1 MRLEGKIMKT
11 YKITITE
18 TMSRT
23 VKVKAKSLKEAK
35 LKAENNYYSEK
46 YVLDADDFQ
55 GVTFKHE
62 NRNLTHG

>member
-1 MRLEGKIMKT
+1 MKT

-46 YVLDADDFQ
+46 YVLDADDFK
-55 GVTFKHE
+55 GVTFKPE
-62 NRNLTHG
+62 KRNLTHG

>member
-1 MRLEGKIMKT
+1 MKT

-23 VKVKAKSLKEAK
+23 VKVRAKSLKEAK
-35 LKAENNYYSEK
+35 YKVETDYYSEK
-46 YVLDADDFQ
+46 YILDADDFQ
-55 GVTFKHE
+55 GVTFKPK

>member
-1 MRLEGKIMKT
+1 MKT

-55 GVTFKHE
+55 GVTFKPQK
-62 NRNLTHG
+62 RNLTHG

>member
-1 MRLEGKIMKT
+1 MRT

-23 VKVKAKSLKEAK
+23 VKVRAKSLKEAK

-46 YVLDADDFQ
+46 YVLDADDFA
-55 GVTFKHE
+55 GVTFKPE
-62 NRNLTHG
+62 KRNLTHG

>member
-1 MRLEGKIMKT
+1 
-11 YKITITE
+11 
-18 TMSRT
+18 MSRT

>member
-1 MRLEGKIMKT
+1 MKT

-23 VKVKAKSLKEAK
+23 VKVRAKSLKEAK

-46 YVLDADDFQ
+46 YVLDADDFG
-55 GVTFKHE
+55 GVTFKPE
-62 NRNLTHG
+62 KPNLTHR

>member
-1 MRLEGKIMKT
+1 MRLEGEIMEK
-11 YKITITE
+11 YEVTITE

-23 VKVKAKSLKEAK
+23 VKVRAKSLKEAK

-55 GVTFKHE
+55 GVTFKPQK
-62 NRNLTHG
+62 RNLTHG